1 MVHLFSPG
9 HSSSLRYVP
18 RVFVHS
24 SVNEHLSCDP
34 LCTIFNV
41 LSWTFCPCLLEN
53 NLNVTIDLFIFRQKG
68 REEERKGEKHHCV
81 VASWGPPTGDLAC
94 NPGMYHDWESNWQL
108 FGLHCGAQST
118 DPHQPGLV
126 FIFISL
132 MANDVEHLF
141 ILAICISSLENYLFR
156 SFAHLE
162 TGLFVFLLSSCRSF
176 LYILGT
182 SPSPDI

>member
-94 NPGMYHDWESNWQL
+94 NPGRCPDWELNRRPFDLQAGTQ
-108 FGLHCGAQST
+108 FPE
-118 DPHQPGLV
+118 PHQPGPNVAIYNPANNKYTGPVGPHALPHLALWDFLIV
-126 FIFISL
+126 FQL
-132 MANDVEHLF
+132 KG
-141 ILAICISSLENYLFR
+141 Y
-156 SFAHLE
+156 
-162 TGLFVFLLSSCRSF
+162 
-176 LYILGT
+176 
-182 SPSPDI
+182 